1 MERRFGAMSPRKI
14 LLIAGSILLWA
25 GALVALLFILGMDE
39 TAEPAQPIFG
49 SLEGRFTST
58 ITLQL
63 EGETLHYREN
73 EITNYLII
81 GVDRENITQVT
92 GYQNGGQADFLVV
105 LAIDRIHRTIT
116 PVMLDRDAMVEMQTY
131 GIFGH
136 PAGTRVMQL
145 CLAQAYSG
153 KDTTGSDNT
162 VQTVQNLLGGIKIH
176 HYVVLDMSAIPLLN
190 DAIGGVEV
198 TLYDDFTVYDPVM
211 TKGTTLRLM
220 GQQAEFFVR
229 GRMTVA
235 DGSNASRMSRQQ
247 QYLSGLLTQFRRAV
261 RGNQSMLR
269 QVLNAVEGHIA
280 SDASE
285 NTLLQDIN
293 AYDDYEWNAMR
304 ILTGEHTVDEYGFA
318 EFWVDQDAL
327 THLVADIWFK

>member
-14 LLIAGSILLWA
+14 LMIAGSVLLWIT
-25 GALVALLFILGMDE
+25 ALAALLIIFTMGDE
-39 TAEPAQPIFG
+39 PEPEPIFG
-49 SLEGRFTST
+49 SLEGRFESSVTMEH
-58 ITLQL
+58 
-63 EGETLHYREN
+63 EGKILHYREN

-81 GVDRENITQVT
+81 GVDKTDVTQVT
-92 GYQNGGQADFLVV
+92 GHQNGGQADFLVV
-105 LAIDRIHRTIT
+105 LSIDRINRSIT

-131 GIFGH
+131 GVFGH

-153 KDTTGSDNT
+153 VNIPGSVNT
-162 VQTVQNLLGGIKIH
+162 VETVEKLLKGIDIH
-176 HYVVLDMSAIPLLN
+176 HYVVLDMTAIPLVN

-198 TLYDDFTVYDPVM
+198 TLYDDFTSFDPAM
-211 TKGTTLRLM
+211 RKGTTLRLM

-235 DGSNASRMSRQQ
+235 DGSNASRMARQQ

-261 RGNQSMLR
+261 KGD
-269 QVLNAVEGHIA
+269 QVKLNKVLDAMEGHMT

-285 NTLLQDIN
+285 NTLLHDVN

-304 ILTGEHTVDEYGFA
+304 ILAGEHTVDEYGFA
-318 EFWVDQDAL
+318 EFWVDEAAL
-327 THLVADIWFK
+327 KSLVADIWFK